1 MTSTFHSIET
11 AKRSLFAQQTA
22 INTVGHNISNANTAG
37 YSRQRVSL
45 TASRPMEAYGINR
58 STAAGQLGTGV
69 EATAITRVRTSF
81 LDDQFR
87 NQNKYVGA
95 WSVQSDTLSKLE
107 SIVNEPSDSGIR
119 SVMDKF
125 YQAWSDL
132 SKDPENVTGRKIVRE
147 TALALTDSF
156 NQTSKQLSDLKDDLT
171 SSIDVKVTQANTI
184 MSTIASLN
192 TEIRRI
198 EGLGD
203 DANDLQDQRDL
214 LTDQLSQIVN
224 VEVSK
229 APEGYTITMG
239 DKTLVQGD
247 ESFDLTREGLES
259 SFGDGQLSSGEVF
272 GMIQSR
278 DVYVND
284 YMKQLDTLAN
294 TLANGDIEVTVPAGS
309 VLPGT
314 TTPLTVDTKMT
325 VKGIN
330 GLHKLGY
337 TMDNPATGGSDFFT
351 FSSGTGITAATF
363 QLNPDIASDTNKIA
377 TSMRTTSS
385 GGASTVVQ
393 GNNSL
398 ALLMSQLGDV
408 KFSFDQSATGNGI
421 SSSTISDFYSSMV
434 GALGVQSEE
443 AQRQYENS
451 VAQADQVEGSRQS
464 VSGVSLDE
472 EMSDLVKYQHAY
484 SAAARF
490 MTTFDQLLE
499 KLINGTGVVGR

>member
-22 INTVGHNISNANTAG
+22 INTVGHNISNANTEG

-45 TASRPMEAYGINR
+45 TASKPMEAYGISR
-58 STAAGQLGTGV
+58 STSAGQLGTGV
-69 EATAITRVRTSF
+69 EATAINRVRTSF
-81 LDDQFR
+81 LDDQYR
-87 NQNKYVGA
+87 NQTKYVGTY
-95 WSVQSDTLSKLE
+95 SVQADTLSKLE

-119 SVMDKF
+119 SVLDKF

-147 TALALTDSF
+147 TSLALTDSF
-156 NQTSKQLSDLKDDLT
+156 NQTSKQLSDLRDDLT
-171 SSIDVKVTQANTI
+171 SSIEVKATQANTL
-184 MSTIASLN
+184 MDTIASLN

-198 EGLGD
+198 ESLGD

-224 VEVSK
+224 VQVTKS
-229 APEGYTITMG
+229 PEGYNISMG
-239 DKTLVQGD
+239 DTNLVSG
-247 ESFDLTREGLES
+247 STSTPLTRESLES
-259 SFGDGQLSSGEVF
+259 AYAGGQLTNGEVF
-272 GMIQSR
+272 GMISSR
-278 DVYVND
+278 DGYVAD

-294 TLANGDIEVTVPAGS
+294 TLANGEFEVTVPAGS

-337 TMDNPATGGSDFFT
+337 TMDSPATGATDFFT
-351 FSSGTGITAATF
+351 FSSGTGITAASI
-363 QLNPDIASDTNKIA
+363 QLNPVIANDTNKIA
-377 TSMRTTSS
+377 TSMRTTST

-408 KFSFDQSATGNGI
+408 KFAFDQSATGNGI
-421 SSSTISDFYSSMV
+421 PESTISDFYSSMV

-443 AQRQYENS
+443 AQRQYQNS
-451 VAQADQVEGSRQS
+451 VAQSDQVESSRQS